1 MDSGQTFQKRERIVS
16 QKLMEQLFDGTS
28 SHSMSVFPL
37 RVVFMTVPRTE
48 GACPVQ
54 ILVSVPKRR
63 FKHAVDRNRVKR
75 QVREAFR
82 KTNIC
87 FGLASPTTSSW
98 PLLLYGWLM
107 SRCLPHVLPIASQH
121 YSQESVKAY
130 VNEHSKDNC
139 SWTVRN
145 PIVVTLSAYHIL
157 SAMHLTAD
165 TIILPFYPHL
175 FTICQGG
182 TAKAWTHQGPISC
195 HPTYPEVQ
203 PLGRFWL

>member
-82 KTNIC
+82 KNKHLLWTSVPDDQQLAIAFIWLANELMPTPRVAHSVTTLLTRINK
-87 FGLASPTTSSW
+87 GL
-98 PLLLYGWLM
+98 
-107 SRCLPHVLPIASQH
+107 R
-121 YSQESVKAY
+121 E
-130 VNEHSKDNC
+130 
-139 SWTVRN
+139 
-145 PIVVTLSAYHIL
+145 
-157 SAMHLTAD
+157 
-165 TIILPFYPHL
+165 
-175 FTICQGG
+175 
-182 TAKAWTHQGPISC
+182 
-195 HPTYPEVQ
+195 
-203 PLGRFWL
+203 